1 MRLLRS
7 GEGGLSALSLV
18 KHYSQEAPTP
28 GVFFFAKSAELVE
41 NKEIEF
47 FENAKKRKRVQK
59 SAQRCEKTGDDWKT
73 SREKSTSWELENADP
88 LHPRQ
93 FA

>member
-1 MRLLRS
+1 M
-7 GEGGLSALSLV
+7 LSRWSSITR
-18 KHYSQEAPTP
+18 KRPP
-28 GVFFFAKSAELVE
+28 RRVFFFSKSAELVE